1 MMQGPWK
8 SRGKKMSK
16 TTTKGA
22 SELATR
28 RASTERLHILQ
39 PLSRQG
45 QDLAPINKVGLEKP

>member
-8 SRGKKMSK
+8 SRGKKTSK

-45 QDLAPINKVGLEKP
+45 QDWHPSTKSGLEKP